1 MERYWFLLL
10 VLWSFSCFVFMGL
23 GGLMLGYFI
32 SQSGKPKKVHLRL
45 GFSKRDKEVC
55 QMEVGMFNTEV
66 GILTIE
72 ALGKNEQV
80 LGIEPGTL
88 VVSAVSGDAVAVV
101 LDDSHV
107 EITPVD
113 ATIQTVVIQGTVD
126 ADKGPGVVTLAWELT
141 VNVSEEMASHVG
153 LKFETRPK

>member
-1 MERYWFLLL
+1 MNNILFL
-10 VLWSFSCFVFMGL
+10 GL
-23 GGLMLGYFI
+23 GGLMGYLI
-32 SQSGKPKKVHLRL
+32 SQSVKSKKVHLRL
-45 GFSKRDKEVC
+45 RFSKQDKKEVC
-55 QMEVGMFNTEV
+55 KMEVGMFNTEV
-66 GILTIE
+66 GILTVE

-88 VVSAVSGDAVAVV
+88 VVTAVNGDAVAVV

-107 EITPVD
+107 EITPAE
-113 ATIQTVVIQGTVD
+113 ATIQTVVIQGSVD